1 MFLALAAN
9 AAWLVVQLTCTATF
23 AATVQAGPEQV
34 VGMVQHYY
42 AALSG
47 SQTVPQ
53 PAAAAPDS
61 PAALASN
68 TAAGTVAAVASAAT
82 MDKAGGARVAAPAAS
97 AAAQAGDSATAS
109 QQAFNGASSLPQP
122 VASVAPAAAAPA
134 VTGRVSSAAELQPGS
149 QAMSRSA
156 SHQGGG
162 LAAAAGGDV
171 EQGTLLQRLPSPAQ
185 LQSGVSAL
193 SRSSSQAPG
202 ELAVSAAAAAAES
215 EPPAASGSLGM
226 AQLQG
231 SPRGASRAVSRSAAE
246 FTAAVTAALGT
257 GAAPR
262 VPSSSQLHSASREVS
277 RVGSPRPSEL
287 GATVQRDLAPEAQQ
301 LVTQGVGA
309 EGAQV
314 HAAGIAQA
322 EAANDAAASGVLHRQ
337 GSAALRS
344 TPLSASHS
352 RSASRAASQA
362 ALSAEEGSTA
372 PTSLEAPA
380 MVDAPAEAWHVPSS
394 EETEPGSQG
403 ETVAEERAAHTVLV
417 ASVSRIRATAAA
429 AAAAATAAVAA
440 AAAAAAMFE
449 LEVAAAPHAYADE
462 PTLPPP
468 PLLAAESG
476 PGEPGTSLA
485 AAEAQAGSG
494 PPSLLQL
501 PVVEQRPG
509 SPKPATQTDAEAA
522 PRAMTDSDVVDALG
536 RASPVALGP
545 ELVVGSGSRVSTLQ
559 HAPVKRGS
567 SLRLGSNPFVEQQQ
581 QQHAA
586 AGPPHAAGST
596 AEAAEAEANAATEGS
611 GALTQASELQRHASA
626 VSHGGGM
633 AEVAALVDE
642 AAAAVRAVSRSA
654 SLRESLSGTQ
664 GVDQHLAEPS
674 AGADASADG
683 TPSAADAPGAAMAA
697 AMPKAGA
704 GSAGEDSEH
713 HAPQLLA
720 SEGITP
726 TPQSPTAA
734 ELPASESSPQPMA
747 ETAAALGIS
756 RQVAAAVRELEHIAA
771 APGGYGSPAFKA
783 ALRRLELAAASAPSL
798 PAQEALPGEAHAQ
811 EQHVAAQWPGLGG
824 AGSAGG
830 NGIGGAMSAHD
841 DPCSVHTGMQ
851 QLHVGAVEH
860 AGSDAQ
866 QLHKVDAEA
875 EAAPGAAGEA
885 MVQAAGLAGAAAA
898 SPPAEDDG
906 DDDFAAASEEGSA
919 PSLSL
924 LPATDVAGAVEG
936 PRESASPGDGN
947 GLGGALW
954 ELQQV
959 VVHQDCPEEA
969 DDTSSLADV
978 FAEMRAAA
986 ASGLVSDLGLE
997 GGLEGG
1003 IHGSW
1008 SAPDHAAGQPEDLP
1022 PAGIVVPGHEVQAR
1036 GEASLPA
1043 LEPGTEAAEVGSL
1056 GLGRGDLTGGYH
1068 SPPRT
1073 PAAWG
1078 ALQQSLAAEGE
1089 ATAQAAAAAA
1099 AASLQ
1104 RMLSPGRR
1112 PRAALQSH
1120 PVVIALDDF
1129 N

>member
-9 AAWLVVQLTCTATF
+9 AAWLVVQLTCLATF

-47 SQTVPQ
+47 SPSTPR
-53 PAAAAPDS
+53 PAADS
-61 PAALASN
+61 SAALTSSAV
-68 TAAGTVAAVASAAT
+68 AGTVAAVAAT
-82 MDKAGGARVAAPAAS
+82 VTTDKAGGATVAGPAAPAS
-97 AAAQAGDSATAS
+97 TQAGDSAAAEQQTFNRAVSPS
-109 QQAFNGASSLPQP
+109 QPVAP
-122 VASVAPAAAAPA
+122 VASVAAAAALM
-134 VTGRVSSAAELQPGS
+134 GQVSSASEPQPGS

-156 SHQGGG
+156 RRQGGG

-171 EQGTLLQRLPSPAQ
+171 EQGALLQRLPSSAQ
-185 LQSGVSAL
+185 LQSGVSGL

-246 FTAAVTAALGT
+246 FTAAVTAALGA

-262 VPSSSQLHSASREVS
+262 VPSSSQLHSASRGVS
-277 RVGSPRPSEL
+277 RAGSPRPSEL
-287 GATVQRDLAPEAQQ
+287 GAAVQRDLAPEAQQ
-301 LVTQGVGA
+301 VVTQGVGA

-322 EAANDAAASGVLHRQ
+322 EAANDTAASGALHRQ
-337 GSAALRS
+337 GSAALRG
-344 TPLSASHS
+344 TPLSVSHS

-362 ALSAEEGSTA
+362 ALAAEEGNTA
-372 PTSLEAPA
+372 PTSLEVPS
-380 MVDAPAEAWHVPSS
+380 MVDGPAEAWHMPSS
-394 EETEPGSQG
+394 EQAERGSQG

-468 PLLAAESG
+468 PLLAAES
-476 PGEPGTSLA
+476 PGTSLA
-485 AAEAQAGSG
+485 TAEAQAGSG

-509 SPKPATQTDAEAA
+509 SPKPATQTHAEAA
-522 PRAMTDSDVVDALG
+522 SRAMTDSDVEDALG

-545 ELVVGSGSRVSTLQ
+545 ELVVGSGSQVSSLQ

-581 QQHAA
+581 QQHAAA

-626 VSHGGGM
+626 GSHGGGM
-633 AEVAALVDE
+633 AEVAALVDQ

-654 SLRESLSGTQ
+654 SLRESLSGTL
-664 GVDQHLAEPS
+664 GVDQHLAERS
-674 AGADASADG
+674 ACADASADG

-720 SEGITP
+720 SEGIAP

-734 ELPASESSPQPMA
+734 ELPAPESSPQPMA

-798 PAQEALPGEAHAQ
+798 PAQEALPAEAHAQ
-811 EQHVAAQWPGLGG
+811 EQHVAARVAES
-824 AGSAGG
+824 AGSHGVD
-830 NGIGGAMSAHD
+830 GAMSAEE
-841 DPCSVHTGMQ
+841 DPCSVHTGKQ
-851 QLHVGAVEH
+851 QLHVGAIEH
-860 AGSDAQ
+860 AGFDAQ
-866 QLHKVDAEA
+866 QFHKVDAEA
-875 EAAPGAAGEA
+875 KAAPGAAGEA
-885 MVQAAGLAGAAAA
+885 MMQAAGLAGAAAA

-947 GLGGALW
+947 GLGGALC

-959 VVHQDCPEEA
+959 VVHHDCPEEA
-969 DDTSSLADV
+969 DDTGSLADV

-986 ASGLVSDLGLE
+986 ASGLVSDLGLD

-1003 IHGSW
+1003 MHESW
-1008 SAPDHAAGQPEDLP
+1008 SAPDHATGLPADLLTVG
-1022 PAGIVVPGHEVQAR
+1022 AVVPGHEMQAR
-1036 GEASLPA
+1036 GEALLPA
-1043 LEPGTEAAEVGSL
+1043 PEPGTEAAEVGPL
-1056 GLGRGDLTGGYH
+1056 GLGRGDLAGGH
-1068 SPPRT
+1068 QSPPRT